1 MKYSRVDLSKLL
13 YKDYILLIAE
23 ELNRNGF
30 KCNGKKYE
38 VSTTVD
44 GNFVSRFSIGFVLS
58 IKDKKAI
65 DYLKEIGLLNNGR
78 CPLTGLM
85 ISHATKISFT
95 SECNSSISFDVS
107 SAWQDEYNAKKNK
120 GCVISPVIIIV
131 GIILGFVNGFD
142 IYANYTIGFGILLA
156 ILVVMYGGIRF
167 GNSLNRANLSNKLG
181 INFITLSYIL
191 KMESSMNR
199 MSVTD
204 AFFNHNI
211 PFADYF
217 AYMKW
222 RNNVFFD

>member
-30 KCNGKKYE
+30 KCDGKKYE
-38 VSTTVD
+38 VGTNID
-44 GNFVSRFSIGFVLS
+44 GDFVSNFSVGFVLS
-58 IKDKKAI
+58 IKDKAAI
-65 DYLKEIGLLNNGR
+65 EFLKDIGLLNNGR

-85 ISHATKISFT
+85 ISPTTKISFT
-95 SECNSSISFDVS
+95 SEENSSISYDVS
-107 SAWQDEYNAKKNK
+107 SAWQDDYKNW
-120 GCVISPVIIIV
+120 GCIVSPVIIV
-131 GIILGFVNGFD
+131 AGIILGIVYGFNT
-142 IYANYTIGFGILLA
+142 YVNYTIVFGILLA